1 MGLYIGFTLGPDI
14 YVGWVSGTFALV
26 AGALLIYAGCRE
38 EIDDDAEM
46 DKVWMVV
53 KNKTFYQFF
62 EEYMIQGC
70 LANSDAGNS
79 DNLGNSYDFL

>member
-46 DKVWMVV
+46 DKVVSLV
-53 KNKTFYQFF
+53 N
-62 EEYMIQGC
+62 
-70 LANSDAGNS
+70 
-79 DNLGNSYDFL
+79 

>member
-46 DKVWMVV
+46 DKVWMIGI
-53 KNKTFYQFF
+53 NRTFYQFF
-62 EEYMIQGC
+62 EKCIIQVC
-70 LANSDAGNS
+70 LANPDAGNLN
-79 DNLGNSYDFL
+79 DLGKSYDFL

>member
-1 MGLYIGFTLGPDI
+1 MNINMGLYIGFTLGPDI

-46 DKVWMVV
+46 DKVVSLV
-53 KNKTFYQFF
+53 N
-62 EEYMIQGC
+62 
-70 LANSDAGNS
+70 
-79 DNLGNSYDFL
+79 